1 MFRNQ
6 LIVDAIIIGTILI
19 FLKFFSLT
27 YIEETSKLNSIG
39 IVGLG
44 ALLALLSFYALT
56 FKKGIEKNTLDK
68 FVLLLI
74 GSLVISMVMADLFWD
89 QSFVAS
95 FKEYKYFYIFFLY
108 FIPIFLDIEP
118 ERLIRIMA
126 IVFGLSVIVFVIDF
140 VTFPDPLFSYRTEE
154 RREGMTIFFFGQ
166 GFTFL
171 GGFYFL
177 NKYITEKK
185 LIYIALFGIA
195 SGCLFLLTQS
205 RMNLLALGLGF
216 FLILLTSNFKKKG
229 LIAIAII
236 AFGIIVY
243 TSTNLFIGVKEASKD
258 QSQNYKEDIRLQ
270 AQNYFLSEFQG
281 GTPTMIFG
289 NGYPASDSKLGL
301 ESMRGNLMGYW
312 TADVGLTGIFSYFG
326 LLGVIIWL
334 LLFYYVFKMKVSENS
349 IYIKAYFL
357 ALLSTAFTGYSIFD
371 PGYMPST
378 VLALC
383 LLRYELNPYYLT
395 T

>member
-1 MFRNQ
+1 MIRNQ
-6 LIVDAIIIGTILI
+6 FITDAIIIGIVVL

-27 YIEETSKLNSIG
+27 LIEETSKLNSLGIIG
-39 IVGLG
+39 IGSL
-44 ALLALLSFYALT
+44 LIILALYTLT
-56 FKKGIEKNTLDK
+56 FKKGIEKKTLDK
-68 FVLLLI
+68 YVLGLIVSLLI
-74 GSLVISMVMADLFWD
+74 SMIMADLFWD
-89 QSFVAS
+89 QTFITS

-108 FIPIFLDIEP
+108 FIPNSFEIEP
-118 ERLIRIMA
+118 ERLKRIVA
-126 IVFGLSVIVFVIDF
+126 ILFGLSVIVFFIDY

-185 LIYIALFGIA
+185 IIYIGLFVVA
-195 SGCLFLLTQS
+195 SSCLFLLTQS

-216 FLILLTSNFKKKG
+216 FLILLTSNLKKKY
-229 LIAIAII
+229 II
-236 AFGIIVY
+236 ALAIVVLGLVIY
-243 TSTNLFIGVKEASKD
+243 TSTNLFSGVKEASKD
-258 QSQNYKEDIRLQ
+258 QSQNYKEDIRVQ
-270 AQNYFLSEFQG
+270 AQSYFLTQFQG
-281 GTPTMIFG
+281 GAPTMIFG
-289 NGYPASDSKLGL
+289 NGFPSSDSKLGL

-334 LLFYYVFKMKVSENS
+334 LLFYYVFKIKVSENS
-349 IYIKAYFL
+349 LYIKAYFL

-383 LLRYELNPYYLT
+383 LLRYEL
-395 T
+395 